1 MNRLNTRTTTTAAL
15 TLGIFAFAASGCA
28 TKSYVAE
35 QVDASSRATEA
46 KLAEVQRQ
54 VETNQS
60 DVATLQRTD
69 QEQSQRISELST
81 TARDALERA
90 RAAGKLA
97 EGKFLWE
104 TVLTD
109 DAIQF
114 PFNSAQLTDE
124 AKSELATLAE
134 KLKSENHNVYLEIQ
148 GFTDTSGDAAYN
160 LQLAEK
166 RAEAVR
172 RYLNTEQGVP
182 LHRMNVISYGEA
194 NPIADNSTREGRARN
209 RRVAVVVM
217 G

>member
-1 MNRLNTRTTTTAAL
+1 MNRRSLRTATAAV
-15 TLGIFAFAASGCA
+15 AFAAVALAVSGCA

-35 QVDASSRATEA
+35 QVDASTRATEA

-60 DVATLQRTD
+60 DVASLKQAD
-69 QEQSQRISELST
+69 QAQSQRIAELSEST
-81 TARDALERA
+81 REALERA

-104 TVLTD
+104 AVLTD
-109 DAIQF
+109 DGVKF
-114 PFNSAQLTDE
+114 PFSSATLTDE
-124 AKSELATLAE
+124 AKGALAAIAE
-134 KLKSENHNVYLEIQ
+134 RLKGENRNVYLEIQ
-148 GFTDTSGDAAYN
+148 GHTDSSGDEAYN
-160 LQLAEK
+160 LLLGQQ

-172 RYLNTEQGVP
+172 RQLNMELGVP

-194 NPIADNSTREGRARN
+194 KPAADNGTREGRAAN
-209 RRVAVVVM
+209 RRVVVVVM